1 MFLSGLKFVLGLMTG
16 TIAVLGM
23 IVGLMIVGEWVI
35 DLRKKHRRS
44 KHGIKN
50 PVRISPAPQNRV
62 LLQVWYPSW
71 VDEPTES
78 EQRKSEYLQ

>member
-1 MFLSGLKFVLGLMTG
+1 MFLAGLKFAMGLMTG
-16 TIAVLGM
+16 TIVVLGM
-23 IVGLMIVGEWVI
+23 IVGLMVVTEWVI
-35 DLRKKHRRS
+35 GWWKKQKRN

-50 PVRISPAPQNRV
+50 PIRIFPAPQNRV

-78 EQRKSEYLQ
+78 EHRKSEYLQ